1 MKKLIINNRSKIKE
15 QILSY
20 FQSTEELK
28 LSYRLH
34 CILMLIENETLSCE
48 DVAKQHGTTPQTIA
62 RWIHAFN
69 KTNGDINVLK
79 DKDKPGRTPR
89 ISGDQLDII
98 SDVLKNQPN
107 RYGIKADKWEGATLS
122 ELLKQK
128 FNIDLK
134 VRQCQRVMKKLGLAN
149 KKGRDW
155 TNRPPEQ

>member
-1 MKKLIINNRSKIKE
+1 MKKLVIHNQSKIKK

-20 FQSTEELK
+20 FQSTEDLK

-48 DVAKQHGTTPQTIA
+48 DVAKLHGTTPQTIA

-69 KTNGDINVLK
+69 KTGGDISVLK
-79 DKDKPGRTPR
+79 DKEKPGRAPR
-89 ISGDQLDII
+89 VSEVQLNII
-98 SDVLKNQPN
+98 SDVLKKDP
-107 RYGIKADKWEGATLS
+107 REYGIKADRWEGSTLS

-134 VRQCQRVMKKLGLAN
+134 IRQCQRIMKKLGLAN

-155 TNRPPEQ
+155 SNRPPEQ